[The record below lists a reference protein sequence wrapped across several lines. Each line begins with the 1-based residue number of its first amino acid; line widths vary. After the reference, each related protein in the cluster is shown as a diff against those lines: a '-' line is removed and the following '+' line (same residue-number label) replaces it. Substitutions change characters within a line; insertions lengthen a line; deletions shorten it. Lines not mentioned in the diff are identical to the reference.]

1 MHEIKKILLEGGHS
15 LVIKPMTQSSEANK
29 DKPLVFDGRGVSD
42 LMRLLST
49 EPEVLEGAEIAD
61 KVVGKAAAA
70 LMMLGKVKAVYAE
83 TISEAALQLFASAT
97 DVSVS
102 YHEKVDY
109 IINRTQTGWCPM
121 ELATRDAT
129 TPEECLERIKAKLI
143 ELKGNKK

>member
-1 MHEIKKILLEGGHS
+1 MKNELIDLLRNGNHS
-15 LVIKPMTQSSEANK
+15 LVIHRDTTSVYDTRGIATLLQIIDK
-29 DKPLVFDGRGVSD
+29 DSNE
-42 LMRLLST
+42 LS
-49 EPEVLEGAEIAD
+49 GATVVD

-70 LMMLGKVKAVYAE
+70 LMVLGKVKAVYAE

-102 YHEKVDY
+102 YHKKVDY